1 MESKQILERIIKED
15 GNCCW
20 SKPSICRNCPLS
32 KLKTDSNGNY
42 LNCVE
47 AVGATSIFEEEAD
60 ALYKKVAEKLL
71 LEMEV
76 HNILTNNSEV

>member
-1 MESKQILERIIKED
+1 MEPKQILERIIKED

-20 SKPSICRNCPLS
+20 SKPAICRNCPLS

-47 AVGATSIFEEEAD
+47 AVGASSISEEEAD
-60 ALYKKVAEKLL
+60 ALYKKVAEKQL
-71 LEMEV
+71 LEMAV
-76 HNILTNNSEV
+76 HNILTNSSEV